1 VRRVFEERCLRH
13 REFGR
18 TRHPQ
23 TGAAEQPW
31 LLLGNLLKIQWLAA
45 SHLSRAPRR
54 NFGSRMGTCSF
65 YGVNSMPSLRTKS
78 ISTKV
83 TDEEYAQF
91 EASAGEQNDQR
102 MGARCFAES
111 NQAQRK

>member
-1 VRRVFEERCLRH
+1 MRRVFEERCLRH

-45 SHLSRAPRR
+45 SHFKQSAAQKLWFP
-54 NFGSRMGTCSF
+54 
-65 YGVNSMPSLRTKS
+65 YGNLFILWGEFDALPSHQ
-78 ISTKV
+78 I
-83 TDEEYAQF
+83 YQH
-91 EASAGEQNDQR
+91 
-102 MGARCFAES
+102 ES
-111 NQAQRK
+111 H